1 MNPWEGFFLFAGLSA
16 LIFAALSLGDKIN
29 KTNEMLG
36 EILTELRTTNSTLDE
51 HWSEDHRE

>member
-16 LIFAALSLGDKIN
+16 LIFTALSLGDKIN

-51 HWSEDHRE
+51 HRSEDYRE